1 MRAGSLNIWIRRV
14 DAATQPRPLEPA
26 NGLHHTLE
34 VMSSE
39 LALGVIGV
47 GNLGGALAEGAL
59 SAGAVA
65 RVAAF
70 DVAEQRL
77 QELVDRLGPA
87 FVPAG
92 VAEVARQA
100 DMLVFAVKP
109 HILPMALAEARPALV
124 AGCPVVSVAAGVQ
137 IARIEEA
144 LPPGWPVIRAMPNLA
159 MLVGE
164 SATAICSN
172 QYSSAKQV
180 SQVESIFRAVGRA
193 VRVEER
199 QMHAVTGLTG
209 SGPAYVSLIVEGLVA
224 GAVKKGLQPALAQ
237 ELTCQLLLGSAKL
250 MLEKGLHPAL
260 LKDQVTTPAGTTIA
274 GLWELESH
282 AVRAAL
288 LAAVEAASERSE
300 ELAQR

>member
-1 MRAGSLNIWIRRV
+1 
-14 DAATQPRPLEPA
+14 
-26 NGLHHTLE
+26 
-34 VMSSE
+34 MSSE
-39 LALGVIGV
+39 LTLGVVGV

-77 QELVDRLGPA
+77 QELVDRIGRA

-92 VAEVARQA
+92 VAEVASQA
-100 DMLVFAVKP
+100 DVLVFAVKP

-137 IARIEEA
+137 IARIEEE
-144 LPPGWPVIRAMPNLA
+144 LPEEWPVIRAMPNLA

-172 QYSSAKQV
+172 QFATSKQV
-180 SQVESIFRAVGRA
+180 SQVESIFRAVGRV

-260 LKDQVTTPAGTTIA
+260 LKDQVTTPGGTTIA
-274 GLWELESH
+274 GLRELESH